1 MLRYDWSVEEIK
13 TIFNQSVPDL
23 IFQAA
28 TIHRENF
35 NPNEVQRSTLL
46 SIKTGGC
53 SENCAY
59 CPQSAHYKTEIEKH
73 GILPVDF
80 VKGKAL
86 EAKAT
91 GSTRFCMGAAWR
103 EVRDGK
109 EFDAI
114 LELVREV
121 SALGMEVC
129 CTLGMLTES
138 QAQRLKEAGCHA
150 YNHNL
155 DTSPDFYGNII
166 STRVYQD
173 RLDTLK
179 YVRSAGLTVCCG
191 GIIGMGEKMEDRY
204 KLLQQLSNQ
213 KPHPES
219 VPINML
225 QRVEGTPL
233 ANQKPLDPIE
243 FVRMVATARILMPT
257 SYVRLSAGRV
267 EMSDE
272 CQAMCFVAGA
282 NSIFAGEK
290 LLTQSN
296 PGVDRD
302 QELMNKL
309 GMKFVERRSHQN
321 RKDAHMLV
329 AI

>member
-103 EVRDGK
+103 
-109 EFDAI
+109 
-114 LELVREV
+114 
-121 SALGMEVC
+121 
-129 CTLGMLTES
+129 
-138 QAQRLKEAGCHA
+138 
-150 YNHNL
+150 
-155 DTSPDFYGNII
+155 
-166 STRVYQD
+166 STR
-173 RLDTLK
+173 R
-179 YVRSAGLTVCCG
+179 
-191 GIIGMGEKMEDRY
+191 
-204 KLLQQLSNQ
+204 
-213 KPHPES
+213 
-219 VPINML
+219 
-225 QRVEGTPL
+225 
-233 ANQKPLDPIE
+233 
-243 FVRMVATARILMPT
+243 
-257 SYVRLSAGRV
+257 
-267 EMSDE
+267 
-272 CQAMCFVAGA
+272 
-282 NSIFAGEK
+282 
-290 LLTQSN
+290 
-296 PGVDRD
+296 
-302 QELMNKL
+302 
-309 GMKFVERRSHQN
+309 
-321 RKDAHMLV
+321 
-329 AI
+329 